1 MSKAWIGIAV
11 AVGAVVL
18 LGIVAVGQYNSLVQA
33 REDVDASWAQVENVL
48 QRRAD
53 LIPNLVE
60 TVRGFAAQERE
71 VFTEIADARSR
82 LIGARGPEEAAEA
95 NNALDSALG
104 RLLVISER
112 YPELRSNQNF
122 IRLQDELAGTE
133 NRIAVERMRYNQQ
146 VRSYNA
152 SIRTFPRNLFAG
164 AFGFEPREYFEAA
177 EGAQE
182 VPRVQFETA
191 SSGTREPAEEAR

>member
-11 AVGAVVL
+11 AAGAVVL
-18 LGIVAVGQYNSLVQA
+18 LGIIGVGQYNSLVQA
-33 REDVDASWAQVENVL
+33 REDVDAAWAQVENVL

-71 VFTEIADARSR
+71 VFTEVAQARSR
-82 LIGARGPEEAAEA
+82 LIGARGPEQAAEA
-95 NNALDSALG
+95 NQQLDSALS
-104 RLLVISER
+104 RLLMISER

-133 NRIAVERMRYNQQ
+133 NRIAVERMRYNRA
-146 VRSYNA
+146 VRSYNT
-152 SIRTFPRNLFAG
+152 SIRTFPRNVFAG
-164 AFGFEPREYFEAA
+164 MFGFEPREYFEAA
-177 EGAQE
+177 EGAAE
-182 VPRVQFETA
+182 VPRVQFDT
-191 SSGTREPAEEAR
+191 SSNEAR